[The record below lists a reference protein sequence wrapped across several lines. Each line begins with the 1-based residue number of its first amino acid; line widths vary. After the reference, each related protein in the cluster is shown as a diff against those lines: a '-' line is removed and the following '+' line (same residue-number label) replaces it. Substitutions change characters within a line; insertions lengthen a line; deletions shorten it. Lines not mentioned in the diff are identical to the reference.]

1 MWVLIWKLTTAESI
15 QTGLHWKPHRLR
27 AQIPLATQGFQLSSF
42 FVDSIPKST
51 SSAPQLIPHGL
62 IRTRG
67 GCTLAN
73 WQNWK
78 LGHKRGERGHNLELT
93 VRLVLC
99 EHKIV
104 NDSGPAW
111 NFWFHFIEL
120 GDISYN
126 CVWWVG
132 GKFSIERI
140 HPEKRNFP
148 CNVFYSKM
156 KEISLLERK
165 KDLH

>member
-1 MWVLIWKLTTAESI
+1 MPTDETE
-15 QTGLHWKPHRLR
+15 
-27 AQIPLATQGFQLSSF
+27 
-42 FVDSIPKST
+42 
-51 SSAPQLIPHGL
+51 
-62 IRTRG
+62 
-67 GCTLAN
+67 N
-73 WQNWK
+73 WAI
-78 LGHKRGERGHNLELT
+78 KRGKRGHNLELT

-148 CNVFYSKM
+148 CNVFYCKK
-156 KEISLLERK
+156 KEFSLLERK
-165 KDLH
+165 KFTRSPLKAHICLMSIFPWNAVLFGALRFS